1 MSPPAGDQQ
10 PEQMPATGR
19 RVWLG
24 RALILALAS
33 SGCHHVPLPPLTPQ
47 VVSTAPYPQA
57 QETAVADPAMQE
69 AIYRAV
75 LHFYRPGPGQSR
87 WLDPQLLPSAP
98 ADTGRVMDAALASR
112 LVAAMGRGSFC
123 LLHSGTCSRAR
134 GGVVHLSLP
143 YATGPDV
150 ARVLVRFE
158 GLAGPY
164 APGTAFSGTEA
175 FVLVRAGNTWKIH
188 AHESAPDR

>member
-1 MSPPAGDQQ
+1 MSPQAGDQQ

-33 SGCHHVPLPPLTPQ
+33 SACHHAPLPPVTPQ
-47 VVSTAPYPQA
+47 AVRTAPYPQGP
-57 QETAVADPAMQE
+57 ETAVADRAVQE
-69 AIYRAV
+69 GIYRAV
-75 LHFYRPGPGQSR
+75 LQFYRPGPGQSR

-98 ADTGRVMDAALASR
+98 ADTERVMDAALAHR

-123 LLHSGTCSRAR
+123 LLHGPGCAHTR
-134 GGVVHLSLP
+134 GGVLHLSLP

-150 ARVLVRFE
+150 ARVIVRFE

-164 APGTAFSGTEA
+164 APGTAFSGTEV
-175 FVLVRAGNTWKIH
+175 FVLVRVGNTWKIH
-188 AHESAPDR
+188 AHSSAPGR